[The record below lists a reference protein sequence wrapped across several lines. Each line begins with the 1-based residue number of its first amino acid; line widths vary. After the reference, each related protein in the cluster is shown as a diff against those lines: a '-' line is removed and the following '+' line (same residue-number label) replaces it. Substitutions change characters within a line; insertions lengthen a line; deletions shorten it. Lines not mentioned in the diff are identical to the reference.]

1 MNKNGIITRGVAG
14 AYTVLA
20 DGIPY
25 VCNARGV
32 FRNRNTSPLVGD
44 YVTISVTD
52 HDKKIGTLHTIDK
65 RKNELIR
72 PPVANI
78 DQVIITVA
86 TAQPAFN
93 AGLLDRFLV
102 LAEYEDIPI
111 LICVNKIDLSNH
123 DDSFTPY
130 IQAGYP
136 LVYTSALESTLGKK
150 AAPPLPEG
158 SGSGIH
164 SRCSGGGLGV
174 APPFEGSLTN
184 LRAHMAGKTNVFA
197 GPSGV
202 GKSSLINALMPKL
215 ELETGEISKKL
226 GRGKHTTRHSE
237 IFPLGGAGDGY
248 CVDTP
253 GFSSLEIDAIPKN
266 KLGLLFREFAKYSG
280 DCKFADC
287 MHNREIGC
295 AVKEKIGQGIYP
307 ARYDSY
313 LKML

>member
-1 MNKNGIITRGVAG
+1 MNKNGIIIKGVAG

-20 DGIPY
+20 DGILY

-32 FRNRNTSPLVGD
+32 FRNRKTSPLVGD

-52 HDKKIGTLHTIDK
+52 HDKRIGTLHTISK

-111 LICVNKIDLSNH
+111 LICVNKIDLSSH
-123 DDSFTPY
+123 DDSFAPY

-136 LVYTSALESTLGKK
+136 LVYTSALESTFGK
-150 AAPPLPEG
+150 
-158 SGSGIH
+158 
-164 SRCSGGGLGV
+164 GL
-174 APPFEGSLTN
+174 FN

-215 ELETGEISKKL
+215 ELETGELSKKL
-226 GRGKHTTRHSE
+226 DRGKHTTRHSE

-266 KLGLLFREFAKYSG
+266 KLGLLFREFAEYSG

-295 AVKEKIGQGIYP
+295 AVKEQIGQGIYP
-307 ARYDSY
+307 ARYESY
-313 LKML
+313 LKMLV

>member
-1 MNKNGIITRGVAG
+1 MNKNGIITKGVAG

-32 FRNRNTSPLVGD
+32 FRNRNTAPLVGD

-52 HDKKIGTLHTIDK
+52 QNKKIGTLHTISK

-93 AGLLDRFLV
+93 AGLLDRFLAM
-102 LAEYEDIPI
+102 AEYEDIPI
-111 LICVNKIDLSNH
+111 LICVNKADLGDH
-123 DDSFTPY
+123 DDSFAPY
-130 IQAGYP
+130 IKAGYP
-136 LVYTSALESTLGKK
+136 LVYTS
-150 AAPPLPEG
+150 
-158 SGSGIH
+158 
-164 SRCSGGGLGV
+164 V
-174 APPFEGSLTN
+174 FENKGLTN

-215 ELETGEISKKL
+215 ELETGDLSKKL

-237 IFPLGGAGDGY
+237 IFSLGGVGDGY

-266 KLGLLFREFAKYSG
+266 KLGLLFREFAEYSG

-287 MHNREIGC
+287 MHNREIDC
-295 AVKEKIGQGIYP
+295 AVKGQLGQGISH

-313 LKML
+313 LKMLV

>member
-1 MNKNGIITRGVAG
+1 MNKNGIIIKGVAG

-32 FRNRNTSPLVGD
+32 FRNRKTSPLVGD

-52 HDKKIGTLHTIDK
+52 HEKKIGTLHTIGK

-111 LICVNKIDLSNH
+111 LICVNKIDLISY
-123 DDSFTPY
+123 DDSFAPY

-136 LVYTSALESTLGKK
+136 LVYTSAT
-150 AAPPLPEG
+150 
-158 SGSGIH
+158 
-164 SRCSGGGLGV
+164 
-174 APPFEGSLTN
+174 APPFEEGLTN

-215 ELETGEISKKL
+215 ELETGELSKKL
-226 GRGKHTTRHSE
+226 GRGRHTTRHVE
-237 IFPLGGAGDGY
+237 LFRLQNGAIIA
-248 CVDTP
+248 DTP
-253 GFSSLEIDAIPKN
+253 GFSAFDTQGLSSAQELQQLFHDFSPFIGTCRFLDCAHIKEPGCSVLGALAEGKLQKSRWESYRRLYQQALEFKQWEHKKA
-266 KLGLLFREFAKYSG
+266 
-280 DCKFADC
+280 
-287 MHNREIGC
+287 
-295 AVKEKIGQGIYP
+295 
-307 ARYDSY
+307 
-313 LKML
+313 

>member
-1 MNKNGIITRGVAG
+1 MNRDGIIIKGVGG

-20 DGIPY
+20 DGIAY

-32 FRNRNTSPLVGD
+32 FRNRNTTPLIGD

-52 HDKKIGTLHTIDK
+52 QDKKIGTLHTINT

-102 LAEYEDIPI
+102 LVEYEDIPI
-111 LICVNKIDLSNH
+111 LICVNKTDLATQ
-123 DDSFTPY
+123 DDSFAPY

-136 LVYTSALESTLGKK
+136 LVYTSTFEDK
-150 AAPPLPEG
+150 
-158 SGSGIH
+158 
-164 SRCSGGGLGV
+164 GLT
-174 APPFEGSLTN
+174 S

-215 ELETGEISKKL
+215 ELQTGELSLKL

-237 IFPLGGAGDGY
+237 IFPLGGAGDGF

-253 GFSSLEIDAIPKN
+253 GFSSLEIDTIPKD
-266 KLGLLFREFAKYSG
+266 KLGLLFREFTEYYG
-280 DCKFADC
+280 DCKFANC
-287 MHNREIGC
+287 MHNREKDC
-295 AVKEKIGQGIYP
+295 AVKEQIGQGISP

-313 LKML
+313 LKMLTL

>member
-1 MNKNGIITRGVAG
+1 MNRDGIIVKGVGG
-14 AYTVLA
+14 AYTVQA
-20 DGIPY
+20 DGIAY

-32 FRNRNTSPLVGD
+32 FRNRNTTPLIGD

-52 HDKKIGTLHTIDK
+52 QDKKIGTLHTIK
-65 RKNELIR
+65 PRKNELIR

-111 LICVNKIDLSNH
+111 LICVNKTDLAGE
-123 DDSFTPY
+123 DDSFAPY

-136 LVYTSALESTLGKK
+136 LVYTSISDSSLSK
-150 AAPPLPEG
+150 
-158 SGSGIH
+158 
-164 SRCSGGGLGV
+164 GL
-174 APPFEGSLTN
+174 TD

-215 ELETGEISKKL
+215 DLQTGELSTKL

-237 IFPLGGAGDGY
+237 IFPLGGVGDGF

-253 GFSSLEIDAIPKN
+253 GFSSIEIDAIPKD
-266 KLGLLFREFAKYSG
+266 KLPLLFREFAEYYG
-280 DCKFADC
+280 DCKFANC
-287 MHNREIGC
+287 MHNRENHC
-295 AVKEKIGQGIYP
+295 AVKEQIGQGINP
-307 ARYDSY
+307 ARYESY
-313 LKML
+313 LKMLASSPQRS